1 MLLMGVIV
9 CSAVLSSSAAI
20 DALNRLSIASYPK
33 GMAIPA
39 PGVLMGNSSSSWIG
53 IGAEIF
59 PISQSAMNRNRIHS
73 KDVSPLIEEL
83 VFVLAGPSDLHF
95 PPLNL
100 LMAEGAEVSPL
111 ACQAFTESGKLVLGA
126 EESICGPALN

>member
-1 MLLMGVIV
+1 MGITV

-20 DALNRLSIASYPK
+20 DTLNRLSIASDPK
-33 GMAIPA
+33 GMAISV
-39 PGVLMGNSSSSWIG
+39 PGVLMGNSSSPWIG

-59 PISQSAMNRNRIHS
+59 PISQSAMNRHRSHS
-73 KDVSPLIEEL
+73 NDVSPLIEEP

-100 LMAEGAEVSPL
+100 LIAEGTKVSPL
-111 ACQAFTESGKLVLGA
+111 ACQAFTESAKLVLGA
-126 EESICGPALN
+126 RGKHLRTGP

>member
-1 MLLMGVIV
+1 MGITV
-9 CSAVLSSSAAI
+9 CSAVLSSSAAM
-20 DALNRLSIASYPK
+20 DALSRLSIASDPK

-39 PGVLMGNSSSSWIG
+39 PGVLMGNSSSSWMG

-59 PISQSAMNRNRIHS
+59 PIFQLVMNRHRSHS
-73 KDVSPLIEEL
+73 KDVSPLIEEP
-83 VFVLAGPSDLHF
+83 VFVLAGPSDLHL

-111 ACQAFTESGKLVLGA
+111 AYQALTESAKLVLGA
-126 EESICGPALN
+126 RGKHLRTGS

>member
-1 MLLMGVIV
+1 MLLMGIIV
-9 CSAVLSSSAAI
+9 CSDVLSSSAAI
-20 DALNRLSIASYPK
+20 DALNRLSIASDPK
-33 GMAIPA
+33 GMVIPA

-59 PISQSAMNRNRIHS
+59 P
-73 KDVSPLIEEL
+73 LIEEP

-100 LMAEGAEVSPL
+100 LMAEGTEVSPL